1 MELKQDKS
9 QAMAK
14 ALLNDIGIDTP
25 NESQIA
31 TVTGLDDYALRQ
43 KKKKKLLAE
52 GKTSGQIARCTGMKA
67 NTVKSMIR
75 KIKGSK

>member
-31 TVTGLDDYALRQ
+31 TVTGLDDYALRHYMT
-43 KKKKKLLAE
+43 KKLLAE